1 MFRFPGIVIQQKK
14 EREIEWKFF
23 KLNWIENMTN
33 KQKRQCWMQAIFY
46 SNESIWFCIDCIQS
60 IVWSCMC
67 VWLWFKFQK
76 IHWPLGFISSFT
88 LFKKFFYFSK
98 KREMKKTMMMT
109 HTAWCLDDGK
119 KIFVCLSFVFL
130 LIAFHKGSFFC
141 LCQSTNIDHN
151 KKTWPFCSYRF
162 FCCCFSCH

>member
-1 MFRFPGIVIQQKK
+1 MKIFQIELNRKYDKQTKK
-14 EREIEWKFF
+14 TMLDASNFLFEWIH
-23 KLNWIENMTN
+23 LILYRLYT
-33 KQKRQCWMQAIFY
+33 
-46 SNESIWFCIDCIQS
+46 IDS
-60 IVWSCMC
+60 VVMC
-67 VWLWFKFQK
+67 VCVWWWFKFQK

-151 KKTWPFCSYRF
+151 KKKTWPFCSYRF